1 MYFSHVFSLLCV
13 VELSFVLAAPSLA
26 SSVPYQLIENR
37 SQVPR
42 PWKLHQLVSNEAWLH
57 LNIVLRSHPDND
69 LSTKLKAISTP
80 GGQEYG
86 QHMKQHELRAFTAPS
101 LITIQS
107 VKSWLMSFSDV
118 ENVTYDKQV
127 ETFSFDVTAKAANEM
142 FKAEFGVYQNA
153 ANARKIVRSL
163 SYSLPQQLLDSIA
176 LVYPISYFP
185 TLKPIEGVLKR
196 EATPSPAPGIAHLD
210 KRLYRGNM
218 TELLEACKAI
228 TPKCIAK
235 LYNIDY
241 LPPLGSLSG
250 SALGVASFLEQ
261 WINHTDVTSFVAKHG
276 IFPETRTSP
285 GSFTVELI
293 NGGTND
299 ESLPGVEAT
308 LDMEYSMPFIG
319 SLPVVYL
326 STGGRPEALSPTG
339 EIVPPSDFSNA
350 NEPYLE
356 FLAYLLAKPDGKL
369 PQVIS
374 ISYTETEQTVPR
386 DYATHVC
393 DLFGRLAARGVSV
406 IDASGDGGIA
416 GQHDVECISNDG
428 LYHPQF
434 LPTFPA
440 SCPYVTAVGWTIYAP
455 DEQGNAKSSGG
466 FSNYFPV
473 PDYQVASTSAYIASF
488 NGQYEGLYNA
498 SGSGIPDIA
507 MYGSRY
513 ETENGNVSSG
523 YHSGTSAGTPVFA
536 SMVALVNDM
545 RLRKGMPV
553 LGWLNPMLYSEG
565 LKGVFNDIV
574 DGTSYGCGKSFNT
587 TVGWDAV
594 TGLGT
599 VDFRRLANILG

>member
-13 VELSFVLAAPSLA
+13 VELSVVLAAPTLA

-37 SQVPR
+37 SQVPK
-42 PWKLHQLVSNEAWLH
+42 PWKLHHLVANEARLH
-57 LNIVLRSHPDND
+57 LSIALKSHPDND
-69 LSTKLKAISTP
+69 LGARLKAISTP
-80 GGQEYG
+80 GGHEYG
-86 QHMKQHELRAFTAPS
+86 QHMKKHELRAFTAPS
-101 LITIQS
+101 PITIQV
-107 VKSWLMSFSDV
+107 VKSWLLSFSDV
-118 ENVTYDKQV
+118 ENVTYDSKV
-127 ETFSFDVTAKAANEM
+127 ETLSFDVTAKAANEM
-142 FKAEFGVYQNA
+142 FKAKFGVYQNPT
-153 ANARKIVRSL
+153 NARKIVRSL
-163 SYSLPQQLLDSIA
+163 SYSLPQQLLDAIA

-185 TLKPIEGVLKR
+185 TSKPIEGILKR
-196 EATPSPAPGIAHLD
+196 EATTSPAPRIADLD
-210 KRLYRGNM
+210 KRLYTGNM
-218 TELLEACKAI
+218 AELLEACKAI

-241 LPPLGSLSG
+241 LPPSGSLSG
-250 SALGVASFLEQ
+250 STLAVAGFLEQ
-261 WINHTDVTSFVAKHG
+261 WVNHTDVTSFVAKHG
-276 IFPETRTSP
+276 IFPETRASP
-285 GSFTVELI
+285 GTFTVELI
-293 NGGTND
+293 NGGVND
-299 ESLPGVEAT
+299 ESLPGIEAT

-350 NEPYLE
+350 NEPYLD
-356 FLAYLLAKPDGKL
+356 FLAYLLAKPDDKL

-386 DYATHVC
+386 DYAIHVC

-416 GQHDVECISNDG
+416 GQNDIDCISNDG

-513 ETENGNVSSG
+513 ETENGNASSG
-523 YHSGTSAGTPVFA
+523 HHSGTSAGTPVFA
-536 SMVALVNDM
+536 TMVALINDI
-545 RLRKGMPV
+545 RLRKGLPV

-574 DGTSYGCGKSFNT
+574 EGPSYGCGESFNT

-599 VDFRRLANILG
+599 VDFRRLANLLG

>member
-1 MYFSHVFSLLCV
+1 MYFSHVLSLLCA

-26 SSVPYQLIENR
+26 SFVPYQLIDSR
-37 SQVPR
+37 SQAPR
-42 PWKLHQLVSNEAWLH
+42 PWKLYQVVANESRLH
-57 LNIVLRSHPDND
+57 LNIVLKSHPDND
-69 LSTKLKAISTP
+69 LGAKLKAISTP
-80 GGQEYG
+80 GSREYG
-86 QHMKQHELRAFTAPS
+86 QHMTQHELRAFTAPS
-101 LITIQS
+101 PIKIQS
-107 VKSWLMSFSDV
+107 VKSWLISFSDV
-118 ENVTYDKQV
+118 ENVTYDDQV

-142 FKAEFGVYQNA
+142 FKAEFGIYQNP
-153 ANARKIVRSL
+153 ANARKIARSL

-176 LVYPISYFP
+176 LVYPITYFP

-196 EATPSPAPGIAHLD
+196 EATPSPAPEIAHLD
-210 KRLYRGNM
+210 KRLYSGNM
-218 TELLEACKAI
+218 TELSEACKTI

-250 SALGVASFLEQ
+250 SALGVAGFLEQ
-261 WINHTDVTSFVAKHG
+261 WINHTDVKSFVAQHG
-276 IFPETRTSP
+276 IFPETRASP
-285 GSFTVELI
+285 GTFTVELI
-293 NGGTND
+293 SGGAND

-319 SLPVVYL
+319 SLPVVYF

-356 FLAYLLAKPDGKL
+356 FLTYLLAKPDDKL

-416 GQHDVECISNDG
+416 GQHDVDCISNDG

-440 SCPYVTAVGWTIYAP
+440 SCPYVTAVGWTIYTP
-455 DEQGNAKSSGG
+455 DEQGDAKSSGG

-473 PDYQVASTSAYIASF
+473 PDYQVASTSAYINSL

-498 SGSGIPDIA
+498 SGSGVPDIA

-574 DGTSYGCGKSFNT
+574 EGTSYGCGKSFNT

-599 VDFRRLANILG
+599 VDFRRLASILG